1 MGISDLKARDV
12 MVVDITFVR
21 PDEKVAAVDLLM
33 VRKTLGG
40 VPILD
45 EADKIV
51 GIVTQRDI
59 MLSRFRTSIAGMT
72 VENIMTKNPITVS
85 PDAPIKE
92 VLGLMLKHSI
102 ERLPVIENGK
112 LIGMVEPESILYAIH
127 NTITTKIQL

>member
-1 MGISDLKARDV
+1 MELSELKARDLMNTEIV
-12 MVVDITFVR
+12 SVL

-33 VRKTLGG
+33 VRKSLGG

-45 EADKIV
+45 KSEKIV

-72 VENIMTKNPITVS
+72 VENIMTKNPITV
-85 PDAPIKE
+85 APNVSIKE
-92 VLGLMLKHSI
+92 ILNLMIKHSI

-112 LIGMVEPESILYAIH
+112 LLGIVDPESLLSAVY
-127 NTITTKIQL
+127 NTLSSQ